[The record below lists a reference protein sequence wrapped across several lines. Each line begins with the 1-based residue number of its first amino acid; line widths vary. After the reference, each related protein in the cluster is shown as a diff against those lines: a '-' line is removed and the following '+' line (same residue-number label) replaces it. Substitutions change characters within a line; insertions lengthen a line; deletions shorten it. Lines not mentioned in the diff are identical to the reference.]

1 MLNKLKT
8 NVITTNVDF
17 AGLRNFIL
25 FVNITPRLACCTVSI
40 STVVIAETAV
50 LKKFKIECY

>member
-25 FVNITPRLACCTVSI
+25 SVNITPRLACCTVSI

-50 LKKFKIECY
+50 LKN